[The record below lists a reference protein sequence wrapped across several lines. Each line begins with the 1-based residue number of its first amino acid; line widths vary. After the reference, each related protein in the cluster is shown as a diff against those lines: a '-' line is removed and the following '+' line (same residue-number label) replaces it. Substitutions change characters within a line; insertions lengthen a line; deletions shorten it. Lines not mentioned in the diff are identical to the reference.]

1 MQEDIFKRTEEQIL
15 FIIVLRTM
23 FFPILK
29 KWMFYVLFYVEMF
42 DDLKNRKQMF
52 QKKNMTKKKRPETM

>member
-42 DDLKNRKQMF
+42 DDLK
-52 QKKNMTKKKRPETM
+52 T